1 MESKGRLEK
10 MAEEKA
16 IYEETLVQ
24 ERKNIYE
31 KKLKEFEVRSFKGN
45 WYCTPI
51 TFISSM
57 KPVFQYTQTICV
69 LRV

>member
-31 KKLKEFEVRSFKGN
+31 KKLKEFEVRSFKG
-45 WYCTPI
+45 
-51 TFISSM
+51 
-57 KPVFQYTQTICV
+57 
-69 LRV
+69 R